1 MMPRMKSNDLLA
13 LNTANKRALRPRFR
27 GLDRWTMHGFFYKSF
42 ICGLLILPMLA
53 MIPLQAQVVDEFTPQ
68 DTFWT
73 GVGEDSTDFAAQ
85 SFFANVSRVRKFGV
99 WLKAESGTGAV
110 KIALV
115 KDNGTGSPDLNFIL
129 EESTVQLPDSGGGWV
144 WDSTFS
150 AVMSVGAKYWVV
162 VDGYNNLQG
171 TGYSAIGSAATFTDT
186 GEAFFISENGGATW
200 ATNGTRAMAI
210 QVEGDNCSFAL
221 TVTPQQ
227 PMLCPGTMTL
237 VSVPSGYLS
246 YAWSDGQTAASIYL
260 ANTGLYSVT
269 VVDANNCVSTA
280 AALVVAGIQPVSTL
294 FDFYEGCQGTPV
306 ELVLPPFYAQYDWS
320 TGATTSR
327 DTIENSGTYW
337 VDMVSTTGCFGS
349 DTFEVLMRPLPNPNV
364 GAGDSLCV
372 GDSITIDAGAG
383 FSAYTWS
390 TADITREVTLTQTTT
405 LWVEVSDSFGC
416 HTISDTVVYGFYP
429 YPAEPVLQELPT
441 ELHSSFA
448 NYYAW
453 TFNGQLIPG
462 ETGQDLFNPEPGT
475 YTVIVTNAY
484 GCSFESDPLT
494 VVAPVEGDFVTEAFS
509 PNGDGVNDFFYVEGI
524 SRYPELS
531 LVVFDRFG
539 AEVYRTEHYN
549 NDWFGTGKSGNNLPM
564 GDYFYI
570 LDFGTDRETLH
581 GNVLIG
587 R

>member
-1 MMPRMKSNDLLA
+1 MMKSNDLHA

-27 GLDRWTMHGFFYKSF
+27 GTAIWPGKVTIFKLAFSCWLLFAFFM
-42 ICGLLILPMLA
+42 PTA
-53 MIPLQAQVVDEFTPQ
+53 MQAQVMDEFTPQ
-68 DTFWT
+68 DTFWV
-73 GVGEDSTDFAAQ
+73 GVGEDSSDFAAQ

-115 KDNGTGSPDLNFIL
+115 KDNGTGCPDLNFVL
-129 EESTVQLPDSGGGWV
+129 EESTVQLPDTGGGWI

-150 AVMSVGAKYWVV
+150 AVLVPGTKYWVV

-171 TGYSAIGSAATFTDT
+171 TGYSAVGTSAAFTDT
-186 GEAFFISENGGATW
+186 GEAFAVSNDGGTTW
-200 ATNGTRAMAI
+200 GVVGTRAMAI
-210 QVEGDNCSFAL
+210 HVEGDNCSFGLA
-221 TVTPQQ
+221 VTPSQ
-227 PMLCPGTMTL
+227 PLLCAGTPVQ
-237 VSVPSGYLS
+237 VSVPGGFLS
-246 YAWSDGQTAASIYL
+246 YSWSDGQTAASIYL
-260 ANTGLYSVT
+260 PNTGLYSVT

-280 AALVVAGIQPVSTL
+280 SVLVVAGIQPISNL
-294 FDFYEGCQGTPV
+294 LDFYEGCQGTPL
-306 ELVLPPFYAQYDWS
+306 EMVLPPFYAQYLWS
-320 TGATTSR
+320 TGTTTSR
-327 DTIENSGTYW
+327 DTLEDSGTYW
-337 VDMVSTTGCFGS
+337 IDMVSTTGCFGS
-349 DTFEVLMRPLPNPNV
+349 DTFEVFMRPLPNPYV
-364 GAGDSLCV
+364 GTGDSLCI
-372 GDSITIDAGAG
+372 GDTVRIDAGAG

-390 TADITREVTLTQTTT
+390 TAEFTQEVTLAQTTT

-416 HTISDTVVYGFYP
+416 STISDTVVYGFYP
-429 YPAEPVLQELPT
+429 YPAEPVLQELPDG
-441 ELHSSFA
+441 LHSSFE
-448 NYYAW
+448 NYYEW
-453 TFNGQLIPG
+453 TFNGQIVPG
-462 ETGQDLFNPEPGT
+462 ETAQDLPNPQPGT

-484 GCSFESDPLT
+484 GCSVESDPLT

-524 SRYPELS
+524 SRYPDLS